1 MYLLPELLIFGGLEG
16 CVTTLTPSFQ
26 RCSTLR
32 RWMALCQCPCPV
44 LLQGGDCDDDDDDCD
59 DDCDDDF
66 DGDDDS
72 GWPCASA
79 RAQSCSKV
87 VMIDSL

>member
-1 MYLLPELLIFGGLEG
+1 MYFLPELLIFGGLEG
-16 CVTTLTPSFQ
+16 CVTTLTRSFQ

-32 RWMALCQCPCPV
+32 RWMALSLCPCLV
-44 LLQGGDCDDDDDDCD
+44 LLQGGDCDDCD
-59 DDCDDDF
+59 D

-72 GWPCASA
+72 GWTCPSA

-87 VMIDSL
+87 VKIDSP